1 VRFTG
6 FPPEALDFY
15 RGLAAD
21 NTKAYFDAHREVY
34 AQAVRGPMEALLS
47 ELEPEWG
54 PAKVFRPNRDV
65 RFSRDKAPY
74 KTEIGALLATT
85 PGSGWYVR
93 LDADGLGAGGGYP
106 HLSRDQLDRYRRA
119 AGDEATGPALAAAI
133 ADAEAAGLEVFSQS
147 LKVAPRGWPRDHPR
161 IDLLRRTS
169 LLFLRT
175 APPGPEVHTRA
186 ALAWVVRTWR
196 DGAPLLAWL
205 DHHVGPP
212 LEQRG

>member
-6 FPPEALDFY
+6 SPPEALDFY

-21 NTKAYFDAHREVY
+21 NTKAYFDAHRAVY
-34 AQAVRGPMEALLS
+34 EQAVRGPMEALLA

-54 PAKVFRPNRDV
+54 PAKVFRPHRDV

-93 LDADGLGAGGGYP
+93 LDAD
-106 HLSRDQLDRYRRA
+106 
-119 AGDEATGPALAAAI
+119 
-133 ADAEAAGLEVFSQS
+133 GLEVFSQS

-186 ALAWVVRTWR
+186 ALDLVTGTWR
-196 DGAPLLAWL
+196 DGAALMAWL
-205 DHHVGPP
+205 DQHVGPP